1 MSTLNTF
8 REMSGI
14 TQTTALEITPE
25 RAQEIIRTISLDHR
39 EQGTSTLVNV
49 LPVSTYVA
57 QSKEDDAGS
66 AYVSPKQPP
75 FASHWGIVIG
85 DPNEEREAIL
95 LHLLLSDKNGKRYVR
110 FRITDLDDGDWI
122 VGAAVKQVGETRFT
136 IQQLLRI
143 GKDMIRAFGN
153 YHVVFWN
160 CQMFAK
166 CYLHVIT
173 GSDAAFTQWTSADA
187 TNLFLCALVVPIPIA
202 STSRLNERRK
212 MKQLHHVG
220 MQSVSGQTFDHGGG
234 QSNLAEEELFKS
246 SDEVIDLMKESW
258 RDDET
263 LKKLSQPV
271 KDSTDKPGLIR
282 GIKSLILKVI
292 GY

>member
-1 MSTLNTF
+1 MSTLDTF
-8 REMSGI
+8 KEMADI
-14 TQTTALEITPE
+14 AQTTALEITLE
-25 RAQEIIRTISLDHR
+25 RAQEIIQTISSNHR
-39 EQGTSTLVNV
+39 EQGIGTLVNI

-57 QSKEDDAGS
+57 QSKEEDAGS

-75 FASHWGIVIG
+75 FASHWGIVVG
-85 DPNEEREAIL
+85 DPNEEEAFL
-95 LHLLLSDKNGKRYVR
+95 LHLLLSDKNGKRRVR
-110 FRITDLDDGDWI
+110 FRITDLEPDGDWI
-122 VGAAVKQVGETRFT
+122 TGAAVKQVGHTSFSM
-136 IQQLLRI
+136 QQLLRI
-143 GKDMIRAFGN
+143 GKDMIAAFGN

-202 STSRLNERRK
+202 STSRLNEQRK
-212 MKQLHHVG
+212 MKQLRHVG
-220 MQSVSGQTFDHGGG
+220 MLAVTGHAIEGGR
-234 QSNLAEEELFKS
+234 SDLTEEELFKT

-271 KDSTDKPGLIR
+271 KDSADKPGLIR

-292 GY
+292 GYE